1 MLALSLVTWWYSAG
15 WRDQAALCSSRL
27 SRVSDQFS
35 ITLLLK
41 SLFAPFRQ
49 ISADAPSRGGLDA
62 KFRAWLDRLISRGI
76 GAMIRF
82 VLIVIGVVFLACEVI
97 IATVRLVFWPL
108 LPLFPIAGLVL
119 WLAGWL
125 PWRS

>member
-49 ISADAPSRGGLDA
+49 ISADTPSRGGLDA

-76 GAMIRF
+76 GAMIRS
-82 VLIVIGVVFLACEVI
+82 VLIVTGVLFLACEVV
-97 IATVRLVFWPL
+97 IASVRLVSWPL
-108 LPLFPIAGLVL
+108 LPVLPVIGLIL
-119 WLAGWL
+119 GLSGWV
-125 PWRS
+125 PWRI